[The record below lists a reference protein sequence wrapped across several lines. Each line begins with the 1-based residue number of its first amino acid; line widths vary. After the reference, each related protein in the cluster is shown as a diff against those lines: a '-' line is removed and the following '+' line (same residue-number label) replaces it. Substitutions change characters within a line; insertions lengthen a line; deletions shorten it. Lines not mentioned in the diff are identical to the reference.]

1 MLGKLVIT
9 FGASV
14 VIMLLNI
21 IGGILTARFLGP
33 AGKGELTA
41 VIIWPSILAGLG
53 SLGLVDAIVFFSGKN
68 DKSDVQAILSNSLGM
83 AFLQS
88 LVLIGIGWLV
98 LPSLMGNYDPAVIGI
113 ARIYLLFIPLNLVS
127 LYLLSVFQG
136 TLHIKTYNT
145 IRILVNLLYTAGI
158 VVLWWVDS
166 ISVRNCALLLLL
178 SNGVTIG
185 YELFWVIKNKWL
197 QLKPSLKLLR
207 SMISYGLRVQLGNIF
222 TYLNLRLDQ
231 MVMAVFLPPMMLGL
245 YAVAVTMSGGVN
257 LISGTITA
265 ISFPKIASVSE
276 EINQVQQLGR
286 FLRVNIWISG
296 FVVIL
301 LLILIPYLVPLLF
314 GLAYTGSVQA
324 AQILTI
330 AAMVLGIN
338 SILAA
343 GVKGLGRPIISSYG
357 EILGLFFTGVFLYL
371 LLPKYQIIGAA
382 YTSLLAYTASF
393 IFLYGYVW
401 HTFRLPPKEIIFPKS
416 EDILSIGSAI
426 KKLRQTSREVML
438 KWIG

>member
-41 VIIWPSILAGLG
+41 VLLWPSILAGLG

-98 LPSLMGNYDPAVIGI
+98 LPTLMGNYDPAVIGI

-136 TLHIKTYNT
+136 TLQIKTYNT
-145 IRILVNLLYTAGI
+145 IRILVNLLYTVGI

-197 QLKPSLKLLR
+197 QIKPSLKLLR

-276 EINQVQQLGR
+276 EINQVKQLGR

-324 AQILTI
+324 AANTDRGRDGLRHKQHPRCR
-330 AAMVLGIN
+330 GKG
-338 SILAA
+338 A
-343 GVKGLGRPIISSYG
+343 G
-357 EILGLFFTGVFLYL
+357 
-371 LLPKYQIIGAA
+371 
-382 YTSLLAYTASF
+382 
-393 IFLYGYVW
+393 
-401 HTFRLPPKEIIFPKS
+401 
-416 EDILSIGSAI
+416 
-426 KKLRQTSREVML
+426 
-438 KWIG
+438 